1 VSGPT
6 CLRCGAELAHSYSTD
21 VVAAAHHRQQIGDCL
36 IRRAARVGAAH
47 PGQCNRKHAAERRA
61 ARQLLGALLRN
72 PHELV
77 NYVNRINPARVANL
91 GEYAK
96 TIGEVLNQFQT
107 TGTYNMFVV
116 ERKSGV
122 SGLRQVMQE
131 DTDIFLGDAVEVF
144 TQEYEFWASEAAHL
158 YAVTQGQVFADAQK
172 ARDAFAEMSDLLKLD
187 VDAKQ
192 TDWRTEAEQ
201 WAHNKLSGIE
211 PVYPCINAVP
221 GYCDVVPFFEPC
233 LYYII
238 GARPGMGKTSFAV
251 HLARKAAQQNYHCL
265 FFSLEMSDTQIGD
278 KIILSQT
285 SVDPD
290 RYKNGSLYDCEILEV
305 NSVSNDLKKLQIEID
320 DKASST
326 IQYIESV
333 ATVKKKLGL
342 CDAIYVDYIGLIGN
356 ESNLKVREQ
365 YIADVSRR
373 LKALSKQLDIPVFIL
388 AQLNRDVEK
397 RGDKMPQLS
406 DLRESGAIEQD
417 ADIVIFIMRPEKYNL
432 TFNDLSDYNLD
443 SYVSDLKGLTIFNI
457 EKNREGGTGIVLA
470 RNNEA
475 MNTFTDINY

>member
-1 VSGPT
+1 MTDYKKTEDIIIGSIIAKQSLLDDVKAEINEEYFFDPQNKTIYKAILELRNKNLEVNSITILNQLKGLMKPIEIATLMNDAIFAESHLDSLILQLKENFIVNKSRDYSYQLATAITEQSFSNIVGVVEELNNFIKGAATFGSGT
-6 CLRCGAELAHSYSTD
+6 RTME
-21 VVAAAHHRQQIGDCL
+21 QIITDCL
-36 IRRAARVGAAH
+36 S
-47 PGQCNRKHAAERRA
+47 NMMKRKECYDRGTPIGIPSYLKGLDFKIGGFKGN
-61 ARQLLGALLRN
+61 QL
-72 PHELV
+72 
-77 NYVNRINPARVANL
+77 I
-91 GEYAK
+91 
-96 TIGEVLNQFQT
+96 VL
-107 TGTYNMFVV
+107 
-116 ERKSGV
+116 
-122 SGLRQVMQE
+122 
-131 DTDIFLGDAVEVF
+131 A
-144 TQEYEFWASEAAHL
+144 
-158 YAVTQGQVFADAQK
+158 
-172 ARDAFAEMSDLLKLD
+172 
-187 VDAKQ
+187 
-192 TDWRTEAEQ
+192 
-201 WAHNKLSGIE
+201 
-211 PVYPCINAVP
+211 
-221 GYCDVVPFFEPC
+221 
-233 LYYII
+233 
-238 GARPGMGKTSFAV
+238 ARPGMGKTSFAV